1 MGSIPVGAKNK
12 ELFLDNV
19 LGIVSLIDIE
29 KYLMTEKLLRDSYDI
44 ITCPNGVLINNK
56 AP

>member
-1 MGSIPVGAKNK
+1 
-12 ELFLDNV
+12 LDNV